1 MVVNTL
7 GGVLEQCED
16 WTSDDRQ
23 IRHGTYSSGLLT
35 LTPTTTFHDMLA
47 ITCHERS
54 DCAAVMALVMLVGL
68 VPLWFLDVLGVHNT
82 KVFKVPGPG
91 S

>member
-1 MVVNTL
+1 MRKRGRTNILVKSFKKLNIFANNKDPQSEFGEWFDIKHVVVNTL

-35 LTPTTTFHDMLA
+35 LTTTTTFHDMLGYNM
-47 ITCHERS
+47 S
-54 DCAAVMALVMLVGL
+54 
-68 VPLWFLDVLGVHNT
+68 
-82 KVFKVPGPG
+82 
-91 S
+91 